1 MLVRQEEV
9 FMRELRRNGEDGRIM
24 ITRVL
29 SGDILK
35 RFMAVVILKL
45 RVIDRCFGKPPRRL
59 ITEAIRME
67 EVNDCEAMNSKR
79 EWTYTNLNK
88 VNVA

>member
-29 SGDILK
+29 YGDILK
-35 RFMAVVILKL
+35 RIMAMEILKL
-45 RVIDRCFGKPPRRL
+45 RSESL
-59 ITEAIRME
+59 TEVLGNHRG
-67 EVNDCEAMNSKR
+67 D
-79 EWTYTNLNK
+79 
-88 VNVA
+88 